1 MSELY
6 KIREVS
12 LRYDISARA
21 LKYYEDMGLIQSTRS
36 EDYAYRCYDETAIKR
51 LEQILI
57 LRKLNIKIKDIQRI
71 FNSDRSD
78 VVLEVLSQKV
88 MDIDDEVA
96 LLHELKNIVIEFIN
110 QIEKSGFQN
119 NSEIKLLYE
128 KAKDIEQQIINV
140 DYNGNSSNVNKLF
153 EVTEKLNK
161 APDIR
166 VINIPAMQ
174 MISSGPLQDMETF
187 EEFDNWWSAIDT
199 TDYITPRDFMY
210 FDSSENCMVWLFA
223 PPRNF
228 KNTSKYKYIDFP
240 GGLYAVCA
248 SKDGDGVDMN
258 RVKAAMR
265 KWIKDSGCFEE
276 SSLENDSYPRS
287 ELGHVCTPNIFKE
300 KMGYH
305 IMDLFI
311 PIVVKQN

>member
-1 MSELY
+1 MGELI

-12 LRYDISARA
+12 LKYDISARA
-21 LKYYEDMGLIQSTRS
+21 LKYYEDMGLIQSTKS
-36 EDYAYRCYDETAIKR
+36 DDYAYRLYDEVAIKR

-71 FNSDRSD
+71 FKSENSD

-88 MDIDDEVA
+88 TDIDDEVA
-96 LLHELKNIVIEFIN
+96 LLHELKDIVIEFIR
-110 QIEKSGFQN
+110 QIEKSDFQN
-119 NSEIKLLYE
+119 DSEIKLLYE

-140 DYNGNSSNVNKLF
+140 DYNGNASNVNKLL

-166 VINIPAMQ
+166 VINFPAMQ
-174 MISSGPLQDMETF
+174 MISSGPLRDMEMF
-187 EEFDNWWSAIDT
+187 EGFDSWWSAIDT
-199 TDYITPRDFMY
+199 KDYITPRDFLY
-210 FDSSENCMVWLFA
+210 FDNDENCMVWLFA

-228 KNTSKYKYIDFP
+228 ENTSKYKYVDFP

-265 KWIKDSGCFEE
+265 KWIEDSGCFEE
-276 SSLENDSYPRS
+276 STPENDQCKRN
-287 ELGHVCTPNIFKE
+287 ELGHVCTPKIFKE

-305 IMDLFI
+305 FMDLFI
-311 PIVVKQN
+311 PIVIK